1 MRQRLALIGFV
12 LASIIAVAAVV
23 LRQQALDTAQTAQAF
38 ASAEARERSTAEAM
52 LRDSVATQVQA
63 EANLATAAVVAEQ
76 QAADQAQ
83 AESAL
88 TTAAAQAAAAETQ
101 SAALAATATAA
112 ASDAQAQ
119 AQAAAAAQASLAAEA
134 TAEAATAL
142 AQIDAGATAL
152 AESNAALGTAT
163 AQIELADFAR
173 QAAEEDRRN
182 ALTQA
187 WSAATA
193 LAEVSDQLATATAI
207 LSGVTPTFTPL
218 PATPT
223 PTPFPAVE
231 PAPTTVTS
239 ELGASFRSNDGA
251 TRFDYP
257 TGWIVEEL
265 NNGVILI
272 VNNEAVFTADPNDL
286 TAGLFSMSLIVT
298 TIDAIGAPAGTTAAS
313 FLPNLVD
320 FIQGQ
325 NPPGQMGAIAEIE
338 IGGKPAARSLGTQ
351 GGNDLALVIVDLDA
365 GVLSVSIASSD
376 TGEMDQFLDVMDAIM
391 ASVQYTP

>member
-1 MRQRLALIGFV
+1 MRQRLALFGFV

-38 ASAEARERSTAEAM
+38 ASAEARERATTEAM

-63 EANLATAAVVAEQ
+63 EANLATAAVAAEQ
-76 QAADQAQ
+76 NAADQAQ

-88 TTAAAQAAAAETQ
+88 ATAAAQAAAAETQ
-101 SAALAATATAA
+101 SAVLAATATAA
-112 ASDAQAQ
+112 ASDAEAQ
-119 AQAAAAAQASLAAEA
+119 AEAAAAAQATLAAEA
-134 TAEAATAL
+134 TAEAATAQ

-163 AQIELADFAR
+163 AQIELAEFAR
-173 QAAEEDRRN
+173 ESAEDDRQN

-223 PTPFPAVE
+223 PTPFPAIE
-231 PAPTTVTS
+231 PAPGDTS
-239 ELGASFRSNDGA
+239 ELEESFRSNDRS

-257 TGWIVEEL
+257 AGWIVEEL

-272 VNNEAVFTADPNDL
+272 VNVEEVFNVDPNDL
-286 TAGLFSMSLIVT
+286 TSGMFSMSLVVT
-298 TIDAIGAPAGTTAAS
+298 TVEDMGAPAGTTAAS
-313 FLPNLVD
+313 FLPALVD
-320 FIQGQ
+320 FIEGQ
-325 NPPGQMGAIAEIE
+325 DPPGVMGTSEEIE
-338 IGGKPAARSLGTQ
+338 IGGQPAARSLGTQ
-351 GGNDLALVIVDLDA
+351 GGNDLALVIVDLDE
-365 GVLSVSIASSD
+365 GVLAVSIATSD
-376 TGEMDQFLDVMDAIM
+376 EGEMDQFLDVMDAIM